1 MITGDQIIAHFVG
14 DYILQSDWMVRE
26 KSHRWLAALVHVI
39 FYTLPFLFFTTNPVT
54 LTVIAGTHLVIDRLR
69 LARYVI
75 WIKNYPWP
83 GSRPWSECKD
93 TGFDQDVPKHLTAW
107 LLIIVDN
114 IIHILINGAAIS
126 YLG

>member
-26 KSHRWLAALVHVI
+26 KSRRWLAALVHVI
-39 FYTLPFLFFTTNPVT
+39 FNTLPILFLNTNPVT
-54 LTVIAGTHLVIDRLR
+54 LTIIAGTHLVIDRLR

-93 TGFDQDVPKHLTAW
+93 TGFDQDVPKYMAAW

-114 IIHILINGAAIS
+114 SIHILINGAAIS